1 MHKFKGLIE
10 LQRHLLVAICICI
23 LIIVNA
29 VYTSQTI
36 DDYIVQRSYHNV
48 DSMVI
53 QMSKDIYTN
62 FSNAQSQLQ
71 LITRLASRENFQNRQ
86 DLQNYLDE
94 LTPNDNL
101 DSYSILLPDGTLL
114 QKNDHIKINTP
125 PQDYDMLLKKGTFI
139 SKILTGDDG
148 RKYIAIGTNFAVNK
162 SEYGIFYGLISVDR
176 LRNFF
181 DMRNTAENTHIILID
196 GSTGDILLDTI
207 GDTNINIKDSHYASC
222 PIIKGNSFEQML
234 TDMQNNNAGQSTY
247 DCQNYNAYVY
257 SSYQPVG
264 IFNLSLQVTE
274 PENSVLAAFNNVR
287 TSIRIFALIQSLLC
301 CVAIA
306 YLIFVNLQRRHRY
319 KTDMERNK
327 FSYAMQSHLFGVSI
341 TQKHIKE
348 VLSEL
353 KEFVHADLVH
363 FAIMDGTDR
372 KRFFCYPLK
381 YHATLDAISK
391 KVYNNISQLLDGH
404 RSVYLNEERTAELL
418 RTNQLAELSTL
429 KVKNLFIVP
438 ERKSNGELVGFLSVV
453 NLQKVDGYEEML
465 ENIADNLQMAI
476 QNVEAYSLLQK
487 LGNSDELTGLMNR
500 NAYEQALNR
509 YEASPNLYCC
519 IYADANGLHD
529 LNNTYGHEAGD
540 KMLITVATAMK
551 IAFGGS
557 DTYRIG
563 GDEFIAFT
571 ADMTPEDVETAAAK
585 MKADLGQHDYHVSMG
600 WAFQNENQFLRY
612 TISLAE
618 KAMYRDKE
626 LYYKNIKQSGKV
638 RSKNQQLENIL
649 LEKGDQDFFL
659 RTIASNYL
667 GVYIVNL
674 ATDDTRI
681 IFRPSYYDN
690 ILKENGFLFR
700 SSIRK
705 YAENFVD
712 PVSWLDFSICYD
724 FATIEQR
731 LKTNKVIDF
740 VYTKIDGSQVMVRI
754 YPAEDYSEKKK
765 NTLWIFES
773 ISQ

>member
-1 MHKFKGLIE
+1 MK
-10 LQRHLLVAICICI
+10 LVQI
-23 LIIVNA
+23 
-29 VYTSQTI
+29 
-36 DDYIVQRSYHNV
+36 
-48 DSMVI
+48 
-53 QMSKDIYTN
+53 
-62 FSNAQSQLQ
+62 
-71 LITRLASRENFQNRQ
+71 
-86 DLQNYLDE
+86 
-94 LTPNDNL
+94 
-101 DSYSILLPDGTLL
+101 
-114 QKNDHIKINTP
+114 
-125 PQDYDMLLKKGTFI
+125 
-139 SKILTGDDG
+139 
-148 RKYIAIGTNFAVNK
+148 
-162 SEYGIFYGLISVDR
+162 
-176 LRNFF
+176 
-181 DMRNTAENTHIILID
+181 
-196 GSTGDILLDTI
+196 
-207 GDTNINIKDSHYASC
+207 
-222 PIIKGNSFEQML
+222 
-234 TDMQNNNAGQSTY
+234 
-247 DCQNYNAYVY
+247 
-257 SSYQPVG
+257 
-264 IFNLSLQVTE
+264 
-274 PENSVLAAFNNVR
+274 
-287 TSIRIFALIQSLLC
+287 
-301 CVAIA
+301 
-306 YLIFVNLQRRHRY
+306 
-319 KTDMERNK
+319 
-327 FSYAMQSHLFGVSI
+327 
-341 TQKHIKE
+341 
-348 VLSEL
+348 
-353 KEFVHADLVH
+353 
-363 FAIMDGTDR
+363 
-372 KRFFCYPLK
+372 
-381 YHATLDAISK
+381 
-391 KVYNNISQLLDGH
+391 
-404 RSVYLNEERTAELL
+404 
-418 RTNQLAELSTL
+418 
-429 KVKNLFIVP
+429 FIVV
-438 ERKSNGELVGFLSVV
+438 SN
-453 NLQKVDGYEEML
+453 
-465 ENIADNLQMAI
+465 
-476 QNVEAYSLLQK
+476 
-487 LGNSDELTGLMNR
+487 
-500 NAYEQALNR
+500 
-509 YEASPNLYCC
+509 
-519 IYADANGLHD
+519 ADANGLHD

-681 IFRPSYYDN
+681 IFRPNYFDN

>member
-1 MHKFKGLIE
+1 MHKLKGLIE
-10 LQRHLLVAICICI
+10 PQRHLLVAICICI

-29 VYTSQTI
+29 VYTSQTV

-71 LITRLASRENFQNRQ
+71 LIARLASRENFQNRQ

-101 DSYSILLPDGTLL
+101 ASYSILLPDGTLL
-114 QKNDHIKINTP
+114 QKNDHIKINTL
-125 PQDYDMLLKKGTFI
+125 PQDYEMLFKKGTFI

-148 RKYIAIGTNFAVNK
+148 RKYIAIGTHFAVNR

-181 DMRNTAENTHIILID
+181 DMRNTAENTNIILID

-207 GDTNINIKDSHYASC
+207 SNTNINIKDSHYASC

-274 PENSVLAAFNNVR
+274 PEHSVLAAFNSVR

-306 YLIFVNLQRRHRY
+306 YLIFVNLQRHHRY
-319 KTDMERNK
+319 HNDMERSK

-372 KRFFCYPLK
+372 KRFFCYPLE
-381 YHATLDAISK
+381 HHTAIDAIGK
-391 KVYNNISQLLDGH
+391 KFYSNVCQLLDGH
-404 RSVYLNEERTAELL
+404 RSIYLNEEQTAELL
-418 RTNQLAELSTL
+418 RRNHLAGRSALT
-429 KVKNLFIVP
+429 VKNLFIVP
-438 ERKSNGELVGFLSVV
+438 ECKSSGELVGFLSVV

-465 ENIADNLQMAI
+465 ESIADNLQMAI

-500 NAYEQALNR
+500 NAY
-509 YEASPNLYCC
+509 
-519 IYADANGLHD
+519 
-529 LNNTYGHEAGD
+529 
-540 KMLITVATAMK
+540 
-551 IAFGGS
+551 
-557 DTYRIG
+557 
-563 GDEFIAFT
+563 
-571 ADMTPEDVETAAAK
+571 
-585 MKADLGQHDYHVSMG
+585 
-600 WAFQNENQFLRY
+600 
-612 TISLAE
+612 
-618 KAMYRDKE
+618 
-626 LYYKNIKQSGKV
+626 
-638 RSKNQQLENIL
+638 
-649 LEKGDQDFFL
+649 
-659 RTIASNYL
+659 
-667 GVYIVNL
+667 
-674 ATDDTRI
+674 
-681 IFRPSYYDN
+681 
-690 ILKENGFLFR
+690 
-700 SSIRK
+700 
-705 YAENFVD
+705 
-712 PVSWLDFSICYD
+712 
-724 FATIEQR
+724 
-731 LKTNKVIDF
+731 
-740 VYTKIDGSQVMVRI
+740 
-754 YPAEDYSEKKK
+754 
-765 NTLWIFES
+765 
-773 ISQ
+773 